1 MRRFLIFC
9 GIAAF
14 AVLYLLTFST
24 DSQSRF
30 APYFWWIAGAA
41 AVLAFTL
48 FIVVSRYIWLILRDK
63 NHQIFGSQIARK
75 LSRMF
80 TFVAVLPALFLLGVS
95 AQFIAHS
102 INSWFGDDT
111 KEALER
117 SLKLSQT
124 ALQHAAQNSLAQADT
139 VRTKLLEGSTL
150 PQNLDSALQQAGQA
164 DFAQLAVWNLRT
176 KTPAAQYNP
185 QHFPAPELDESSLQQ
200 IRQTEKHYH
209 IESLDNTLYASGW
222 LLLTQS
228 DQAQY
233 ALFFRHPIPKGI
245 AQDAQLIE
253 SARAKYAELN
263 FAQKGLQTFF
273 LITLCIATVLAVLLA
288 LAAALYFAQRFVSP
302 IVQLSNAARAIAQ
315 GNFNQHI
322 TVTQKDELGRLTQLF
337 NHMSEQLAIAKTAD
351 ERHRYEQEAARHY
364 LERVLE
370 SLSNGVVTLQPKR
383 RNHFGLQPGRTF
395 GAETAGLGA
404 PVATTLR
411 IEPSLQNAGRNRTQP
426 RSCRNHLFS
435 PR

>member
-150 PQNLDSALQQAGQA
+150 PQNLDSALQQ
-164 DFAQLAVWNLRT
+164 
-176 KTPAAQYNP
+176 
-185 QHFPAPELDESSLQQ
+185 E
-200 IRQTEKHYH
+200 IRRQ
-209 IESLDNTLYASGW
+209 
-222 LLLTQS
+222 
-228 DQAQY
+228 
-233 ALFFRHPIPKGI
+233 
-245 AQDAQLIE
+245 
-253 SARAKYAELN
+253 
-263 FAQKGLQTFF
+263 
-273 LITLCIATVLAVLLA
+273 
-288 LAAALYFAQRFVSP
+288 
-302 IVQLSNAARAIAQ
+302 
-315 GNFNQHI
+315 
-322 TVTQKDELGRLTQLF
+322 
-337 NHMSEQLAIAKTAD
+337 
-351 ERHRYEQEAARHY
+351 
-364 LERVLE
+364 
-370 SLSNGVVTLQPKR
+370 
-383 RNHFGLQPGRTF
+383 
-395 GAETAGLGA
+395 
-404 PVATTLR
+404 
-411 IEPSLQNAGRNRTQP
+411 
-426 RSCRNHLFS
+426 
-435 PR
+435 